1 MDIHIL
7 GPVGLGSRDGR
18 LGLGSD
24 KERLLL
30 AALALDVGRPV
41 ALDALVDRLW
51 DTGPPPAKARANVHT
66 YVSRIRRAIR
76 SATGP
81 DGPAAALVYRTHT
94 YTLRVQPEAVDWH
107 RYLRLA
113 ERART
118 TSAEGDDVRASELMR
133 RAERLWAGEALA
145 GLPGLWAE
153 RVRAGL
159 AERRRGVATA
169 RIAIDLRLGRFAE
182 AAAELTPLVDEHPGD
197 ETLVGQLM
205 VALYASGRHAD
216 ALLAHQALRRRLR
229 DDFGTEPGEELTRI
243 HRHILARGPVGELTG
258 GTARVSSPS
267 SAPEEAPR
275 RHPLRNQLP
284 YQAALIGRHDEMR
297 RILAAI
303 DTAGTHGSTVS
314 LESIS
319 GMAGV
324 GKTALAVRAAH
335 EFGDRFP
342 DGQLY
347 VNLRAHAQ
355 GLEPLTAGAALATLL
370 RLLDVPPRSIPAD
383 VEERAT
389 LWRRI
394 LGRRRVL
401 IVLDDAAGPRQVRPL
416 LPGEGSECFT
426 IVTSRRSLV
435 GLPQARRLALDVLPR
450 QDAVALFREVVGPD
464 RCGDEAEVARI
475 VELCGHLPLA
485 IEIAANRLNA
495 HPSWDLAVLRE
506 RLARAPSR
514 LSEIRDGYSEIG
526 RAFEMSYQALG
537 AEEQAVFRML
547 SLHTGP
553 EFGPYAAAALCGRP
567 VEEVERVLENLL
579 QCHLLQE
586 PVPHRFRFH
595 DLLGEYARLLCAA
608 TETAGE
614 RDAAVERL
622 IDFYLRTAERCDR
635 VLYPRESR
643 PAAPAPPDGT
653 GTPGG
658 PSGTPEEPEVR
669 IDREEEAL
677 SWFRAER
684 SNLVNAERH
693 TRLRGSGDLAALLS
707 RALAC
712 FLYGECH
719 WTDAIR
725 MHGAAAEHWRRT
737 GDDAALCRSL
747 MHLTAAHT
755 ATGDYAAAEARAAE
769 ALALSEAAGDTDAQG
784 EVLRELGLRHWH
796 TGQNQEAVRLHRR
809 ALELCAAS
817 GDEWRQARCHNHIAI
832 SLMYLGQYD
841 EALGHYRHAI
851 RGFRETR
858 DERLLAKTLN
868 NLGNLYMHMG
878 KPEPARRTLESGMR
892 IAERTGSRLDHATL
906 QINLAEVLA
915 NSGSPRK
922 AVTMYRRALLVF
934 QELGDRKNEAI
945 TTAGLGMAHQAVAET
960 ERAIAY
966 FQQSLALARGIGAGL
981 EEVQAQRL
989 LGGAELARGNAR
1001 EAEPHLVAAVESA
1014 RRIHLPEEEALAEE
1028 CLAEV
1033 YASLDRRGEA
1043 LELWRH
1049 ACALL
1054 TPLDAGAAARIRE
1067 RMAGFDQ
1074 VTE

>member
-7 GPVGLGSRDGR
+7 GPVGLGFRGGR

-30 AALALDVGRPV
+30 TALALDVGRPV
-41 ALDALVDRLW
+41 ALDALVERLW
-51 DTGPPPAKARANVHT
+51 DTGPAPARARENVHT

-76 SATGP
+76 SAAGP
-81 DGPAAALVYRTHT
+81 DGPAAALTYRTHT
-94 YTLRVQPEAVDWH
+94 YTLRVPPEAVDWH

-113 ERART
+113 DRART
-118 TSAEGDDVRASELMR
+118 ASAEGDDVRAAELMR
-133 RAERLWAGEALA
+133 RAEQLWVGEALA

-159 AERRRGVATA
+159 SERRRGIATA
-169 RIAIDLRLGRFAE
+169 RIAIELRLGRFAE
-182 AAAELTPLVDEHPGD
+182 AAAELSPLVDEHPGD

-205 VALYASGRHAD
+205 VALYGSGRHAD

-229 DDFGTEPGEELTRI
+229 EDFGTEPGEELARI
-243 HRHILARGPVGELTG
+243 HRHVLARGPVGELTG
-258 GTARVSSPS
+258 STARASSP
-267 SAPEEAPR
+267 APAPGAAP
-275 RHPLRNQLP
+275 HPLRNQLP

-355 GLEPLTAGAALATLL
+355 GLEPLSAGAALATLL
-370 RLLDVPPRSIPAD
+370 RLLDVPPQSIPAD

-389 LWRRI
+389 LWRRV
-394 LGRRRVL
+394 LGQRRVL

-435 GLPQARRLALDVLPR
+435 GLPQARTLALDVLPPR
-450 QDAVALFREVVGPD
+450 DAITLFREVVGPD

-485 IEIAANRLNA
+485 IEIAANRLNT

-506 RLARAPSR
+506 RLARTPSR
-514 LSEIRDGYSEIG
+514 LGEIRDGYSEIG
-526 RAFEMSYQALG
+526 RAFEMSYQALS
-537 AEEQAVFRML
+537 AAEQATFRML
-547 SLHTGP
+547 GLHVGP
-553 EFGPYAAAALCGRP
+553 EFGPHAAAALCGRP
-567 VEEVERVLENLL
+567 VEEVERVLESLL

-586 PVPHRFRFH
+586 PAPHRFRFH

-608 TETAGE
+608 TETAAE
-614 RDAAVERL
+614 RDAGVERL
-622 IDFYLRTAERCDR
+622 LGFYLRTADRCDR
-635 VLYPRESR
+635 VLYPREYR
-643 PAAPAPPDGT
+643 PGAKAALDGT
-653 GTPGG
+653 GTPEG
-658 PSGTPEEPEVR
+658 PAGAPEEPWVR

-677 SWFRAER
+677 AWFRAER

-693 TRLRGSGDLAALLS
+693 ARLRGSAGRAALLS
-707 RALAC
+707 RVLAG

-725 MHGAAAEHWRRT
+725 MHGAAAGHWRRT
-737 GDDAALCRSL
+737 GDGGALCRSL
-747 MHLTAAHT
+747 LHLTAAHT
-755 ATGDYAAAEARAAE
+755 ATGDYAAAEARATE
-769 ALALSEAAGDTDAQG
+769 ALALSEETGDPDAQG
-784 EVLRELGLRHWH
+784 EALRELGVLQWH
-796 TGQNQEAVRLHRR
+796 TGRNQRALGLHRR

-817 GDEWRQARCHNHIAI
+817 GDGWRQARCHNHIAI
-832 SLMYLGQYD
+832 SLMYLGRYD
-841 EALGHYRHAI
+841 EALSHYRHAI
-851 RGFRETR
+851 AGFREGN

-878 KPEPARRTLESGMR
+878 NPVLARGTLESGLR
-892 IAERTGSRLDHATL
+892 IAERTGSRLDLATL

-915 NSGSPRK
+915 NSGNPRK
-922 AVTMYRRALLVF
+922 AVTMYRRALRVF

-945 TTAGLGMAHQAVAET
+945 TSAGLGMAHQAMEET
-960 ERAIAY
+960 ERAVAH

-1001 EAEPHLVAAVESA
+1001 EAESHLTSAVVSA
-1014 RRIHLPEEEALAEE
+1014 RRIHSPEEEARAEE
-1028 CLAEV
+1028 RLAEV
-1033 YASLDRRGEA
+1033 YASTGRRAEA

-1054 TPLDAGAAARIRE
+1054 DPLDAGAAGRIRK
-1067 RMAGFDQ
+1067 RMAECGP
-1074 VTE
+1074 TAG